1 MGWDGRLSRRH
12 HTTLELGHAM
22 FQFNFFGYLYLSLS
36 LWNHLFGRVALYEH
50 PDGLLPG
57 RT

>member
-1 MGWDGRLSRRH
+1 
-12 HTTLELGHAM
+12 M